1 MTMFMEKPLSNEE
14 PVDDYLIESTDPRWN
29 QPATLFSV
37 RTAATRLDTRI
48 DRLILTLEHEIA
60 RLESKI
66 K

>member
-1 MTMFMEKPLSNEE
+1 MTTILEKRLSDEL

>member
-1 MTMFMEKPLSNEE
+1 MTTILEKRLSDEL
-14 PVDDYLIESTDPRWN
+14 PVDEYLIESTDPRWN

>member
-1 MTMFMEKPLSNEE
+1 MTTIMEKRLSDEL
-14 PVDDYLIESTDPRWN
+14 PVDEYLLESTDPRWN